1 VSGSG
6 RPVVV
11 VVARPSGWH
20 DETVA
25 CLADNGFAVVE
36 DPTGSCAFDHRART
50 AAAAVVE
57 LDGPAGSAS
66 EILRAWRSRSAAA
79 VFAIGDTNDEAAV
92 LAAYAAGADHV
103 APVDVSAR
111 QLLARVRAALRT
123 SPVGRPRAEVVAA
136 PVRID
141 AERMVA
147 VVGDVEVALT
157 PAELDVLHLMV
168 ERSGRLLTR
177 AALRS
182 MVDGLGSSERS
193 VDFFIRRLRAK
204 LEQAEGVR
212 RIQVVRGV
220 GFRFDAG
227 ALPSPARDADGSH
240 AAI

>member
-1 VSGSG
+1 
-6 RPVVV
+6 
-11 VVARPSGWH
+11 
-20 DETVA
+20 
-25 CLADNGFAVVE
+25 
-36 DPTGSCAFDHRART
+36 
-50 AAAAVVE
+50 
-57 LDGPAGSAS
+57 
-66 EILRAWRSRSAAA
+66 

-103 APVDVSAR
+103 APIDVSPR
-111 QLLARVRAALRT
+111 QLLARIRAALRT
-123 SPVGRPRAEVVAA
+123 SPVGRPRAGVADA
-136 PVRID
+136 LPVRID
-141 AERMVA
+141 ADRMVA

-182 MVDGLGSSERS
+182 MVEGLGSSERA

-227 ALPSPARDADGSH
+227 PAVAPARDADGSH